1 MVVVNKNNQS
11 NANSIAMNKKNPT
24 LSSGIFTNEFIIK
37 FFYALTFPFT
47 FAITSSAIFVG
58 AGA

>member
-1 MVVVNKNNQS
+1 MQ
-11 NANSIAMNKKNPT
+11 KKLP
-24 LSSGIFTNEFIIK
+24 GIKRPEENFI
-37 FFYALTFPFT
+37 YSALTFPLL

>member
-1 MVVVNKNNQS
+1 MRRLVKKILQLQDLIIDEKI
-11 NANSIAMNKKNPT
+11 NSI
-24 LSSGIFTNEFIIK
+24 
-37 FFYALTFPFT
+37 YAFTFPFT